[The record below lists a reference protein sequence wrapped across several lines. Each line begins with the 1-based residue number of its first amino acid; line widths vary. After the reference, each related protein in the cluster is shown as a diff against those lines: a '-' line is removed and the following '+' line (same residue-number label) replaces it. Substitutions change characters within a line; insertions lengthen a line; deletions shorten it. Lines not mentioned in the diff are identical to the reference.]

1 MKILFVQGGS
11 RWKYD
16 ADGGL
21 YTDSNFSE
29 AVWARYREWGDLTV
43 LLRREDKV
51 YPPREAMERFN
62 RCDTSRMT
70 CLALPDLYRPGTRL
84 LNPRCR
90 RQVRRAIAQAVREA
104 DRVIV
109 RSPGNFYTN
118 TALAC
123 CRRYRRPYLVEVT
136 GFAWEGSW
144 YHSLRGKMLAPWRE
158 LRCRALVRR
167 APWAVYVT
175 RQALQKR
182 YPCRGRSLGCSD
194 VELAPLDE
202 KVLAARLEKIQAGQ
216 DTLVLGTA
224 GFLDVAFKGQ
234 RWVIEAL
241 ALLRQKGNT
250 RFRYQLAGAGSGRE
264 LLALAQKLGVADQV
278 EILGSLPRERMNS
291 WYDGL
296 DIYIH
301 PSDSEGL
308 CRSIAEAMSR
318 AVPVA
323 CSRVGGNPELASPAC
338 LFGRRDPAGIAAVLE
353 LLADPGVRAA
363 EARRSLDAA
372 RAFECRTLDRAR
384 NEFYQRFLHDDTTQ
398 NPCPD

>member
-1 MKILFVQGGS
+1 M
-11 RWKYD
+11 
-16 ADGGL
+16 
-21 YTDSNFSE
+21 
-29 AVWARYREWGDLTV
+29 
-43 LLRREDKV
+43 
-51 YPPREAMERFN
+51 
-62 RCDTSRMT
+62 
-70 CLALPDLYRPGTRL
+70 
-84 LNPRCR
+84 
-90 RQVRRAIAQAVREA
+90 
-104 DRVIV
+104 
-109 RSPGNFYTN
+109 
-118 TALAC
+118 
-123 CRRYRRPYLVEVT
+123 
-136 GFAWEGSW
+136 
-144 YHSLRGKMLAPWRE
+144 
-158 LRCRALVRR
+158 
-167 APWAVYVT
+167 T

-241 ALLRQKGNT
+241 ALLRRKGNT

-296 DIYIH
+296 DIYVH

-363 EARRSLDAA
+363 EARRSLEAA